1 MLLLLLLFLLLL
13 SLFGWLLSQYCCY
26 LNTVA
31 IAVGVVPNEVIRW
44 YCCCCWAW
52 LVVVVLLLLLWV
64 LVVLLLLLWVLLPT
78 RCPGG
83 VAAAAPGVVA
93 VACGGRDWGMLRL
106 LRLSLLLLLSGCGYS
121 CVAVAALVR
130 AVARLPATA
139 VLVTG
144 SPG

>member
-1 MLLLLLLFLLLL
+1 MLFLLLLFLLLL

-44 YCCCCWAW
+44 YCCCCCAW
-52 LVVVVLLLLLWV
+52 LV
-64 LVVLLLLLWVLLPT
+64 VVLLLLLWVLLPT

-144 SPG
+144 SSG

>member
-1 MLLLLLLFLLLL
+1 MLFLLLLFLLLL

-44 YCCCCWAW
+44 YCCCCCAW
-52 LVVVVLLLLLWV
+52 LV
-64 LVVLLLLLWVLLPT
+64 VVLLLLLWVLLPT
-78 RCPGG
+78 RCLGG

>member
-1 MLLLLLLFLLLL
+1 MLFLLLLFLLLL

-44 YCCCCWAW
+44 YCCCCCAW
-52 LVVVVLLLLLWV
+52 LMVVVV
-64 LVVLLLLLWVLLPT
+64 LLLLWVLLPT